1 MLFKIFDCQKS
12 FDRNHLKN
20 TRPTNSGF
28 LSITYFLHVVL
39 ISIHYSKVVVEGP
52 MDHISSQLLRAQRDR
67 PRSLHLQVSR
77 ILAANYRSIETGS
90 RHE

>member
-1 MLFKIFDCQKS
+1 MYS
-12 FDRNHLKN
+12 NY
-20 TRPTNSGF
+20 
-28 LSITYFLHVVL
+28 SIN
-39 ISIHYSKVVVEGP
+39 YSKVVVEGP

-67 PRSLHLQVSR
+67 PRALHLQVSR